1 MVDHGLEEV
10 AKDGNCH
17 THYLEGVFCQEFG
30 CQQDAAAED
39 LSEDGD
45 GVALLEVPEGHEG
58 EEEGE
63 EEGSGDVPDGVGS
76 EDEEQVDELLDQL
89 HSLLDGHRFK

>member
-17 THYLEGVFCQEFG
+17 THYLEGVFCQEFA
-30 CQQDAAAED
+30 CQQDAATED